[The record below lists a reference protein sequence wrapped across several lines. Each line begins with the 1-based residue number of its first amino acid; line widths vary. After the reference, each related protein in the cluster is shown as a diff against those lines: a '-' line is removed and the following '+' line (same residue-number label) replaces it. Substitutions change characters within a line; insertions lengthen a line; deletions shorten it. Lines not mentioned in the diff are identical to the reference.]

1 MSIDTDLRVA
11 LEAADAADLATMPRF
26 RAIDLA
32 VEHKDDLTPVSEAD
46 RAAEVAIRRH
56 LEGVFPGD
64 AVLGE
69 EYGSSGIWAGR
80 RWIIDPIDA
89 TVNYVRGVPV
99 WATLIALEDDDGIA
113 VGVVSAPALG

>member
-1 MSIDTDLRVA
+1 MSVA
-11 LEAADAADLATMPRF
+11 GHGIASRHRAPPGQIGEPAASL
-26 RAIDLA
+26 L
-32 VEHKDDLTPVSEAD
+32 DDD
-46 RAAEVAIRRH
+46 RQRRQIPHRGDGFDHEVDGA
-56 LEGVFPGD
+56 F
-64 AVLGE
+64 GE
-69 EYGSSGIWAGR
+69 EYGSSGIGAGR